1 MARSVSNLLSFTHC
15 KKEKKNKKCKK
26 KGYKGYLKS
35 IQIKTF
41 NLNRKVKNLLEEKQ
55 FK

>member
-15 KKEKKNKKCKK
+15 KKEKKQKLLK

-35 IQIKTF
+35 IQIKKF

>member
-15 KKEKKNKKCKK
+15 KKENN
-26 KGYKGYLKS
+26 
-35 IQIKTF
+35 IKTVKKDIEDILRAYNYKHLILIGKL
-41 NLNRKVKNLLEEKQ
+41 NLFEEKQ

>member
-15 KKEKKNKKCKK
+15 KKEKTKVVK
-26 KGYKGYLKS
+26 KGYKGNLKS

-41 NLNRKVKNLLEEKQ
+41 NLNRKVKTC
-55 FK
+55 